1 MHAHMHM
8 CLYIYKQKY
17 RKYVFNKK
25 KKKLRR
31 KTLDYILEYLLEL
44 KTSNKIKINDD
55 KRLMN

>member
-1 MHAHMHM
+1 MHM